1 MTCYVDIYTN
11 PPNDE
16 AFERILVEAEK
27 LGYCKV
33 GAPYNLKP
41 RGARRVEHLPL
52 FLVEASTRR
61 EVARAL
67 ARIPVKGRAIVL
79 VKPQGLDAA
88 RYACVNKRVAG
99 LLLEPGGER
108 FVDRSTANLFRERGW
123 GIVVVPL
130 TYIAEAPRSRR
141 IWRFYYLALR
151 KAYAYGISV
160 ALASGASSEWGL
172 WHPYS
177 AAGVAELF
185 GIPGDYARLWLSS
198 SPASL
203 LSALGYS

>member
-1 MTCYVDIYTN
+1 MTCYIDFYTN

-16 AFERILVEAEK
+16 ALERILLEADK
-27 LGYCKV
+27 LGYCKI
-33 GAPYNLKP
+33 GAPHNLKP
-41 RGARRVEHLPL
+41 GIAGRVEHLPL
-52 FLVEASTRR
+52 ILIEASTRR
-61 EVARAL
+61 DVARAL
-67 ARIPVKGRAIVL
+67 ARIPGKKRAIVL

-88 RYACVNKRVAG
+88 RYACVNKRIAG
-99 LLLEPGGER
+99 LLLEPGGEK

-130 TYIAEAPRSRR
+130 AYIAEAPKSRR
-141 IWRFYYLALR
+141 IWRFYYLTLR
-151 KAYAYGISV
+151 KAYAYGINV
-160 ALASGASSEWGL
+160 ALASGATSEWEL

-198 SPASL
+198 APASL